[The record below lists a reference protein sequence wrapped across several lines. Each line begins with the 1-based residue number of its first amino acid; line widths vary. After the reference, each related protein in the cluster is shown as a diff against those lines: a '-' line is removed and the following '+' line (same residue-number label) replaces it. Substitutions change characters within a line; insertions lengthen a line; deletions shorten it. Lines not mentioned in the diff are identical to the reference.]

1 MVADPA
7 VGRNAIAAG
16 GVTKRTSAA
25 VVGDRGEGEGRDPA
39 LRLGPERDCDES
51 EVEERVTPTEAKGGG
66 FASPCVSRQCERVLP
81 LVNRLEPEPSP
92 ALVAG
97 GAGGDVVGETSTTGP
112 RERSVRAFDR
122 PAGGSMEETPDGV
135 ASPSGNAVT

>member
-1 MVADPA
+1 MRATVD
-7 VGRNAIAAG
+7 GSRI
-16 GVTKRTSAA
+16 KKTSAA
-25 VVGDRGEGEGRDPA
+25 VVGNRGEGEGRDPA
-39 LRLGPERDCDES
+39 LRPDPERDCDES

-66 FASPCVSRQCERVLP
+66 FASPCVPNQCERVRP

-122 PAGGSMEETPDGV
+122 PGGGSMEETPDGV